1 MLYALLTSMILNFSI
16 SPDMSHENET
26 HYTKNKIDNYDI
38 ITISQSGSLFYSVTN
53 QILQSVNNLNTNV
66 TFIGRANV
74 GLESTT
80 FANNEINLTT
90 LDNFLYNLSIKTIES
105 SVVDYFY
112 DEESAQAIRD
122 NKIVISEL
130 TASRYEL
137 NVGDYVNL
145 VGLNSEIIP
154 IEVGKVI
161 KDSKIGWFEGVVN
174 KELGFKLGIY
184 RNIQA
189 IIWDSHINEN
199 FLIELHK
206 NINYRK
212 VKLTF
217 RENKVNK
224 KNILKL
230 IDGVKSDIK
239 FTPYETIDQLLN
251 YCHKVAG
258 VVGIMFCEILGIDD
272 NNALIKANDL
282 GIAMQLTNIMRD
294 IFEDANMGR
303 VYLPHELFGRI
314 NPYDINIQNKDV
326 VDNIYSEKIDQIYN
340 IAETKYLSGISGL
353 KYLNYNHKFIVYISA
368 IMYREIGNKIIKN
381 KESYSSGKRSY
392 VSFIKKIELIVK
404 CFFQIFLWKIKI
416 LK

>member
-16 SPDMSHENET
+16 SPDISHENENQ
-26 HYTKNKIDNYDI
+26 YTKNKIDNYDI

-53 QILQSVNNLNTNV
+53 QILESVKNLNTNV

-217 RENKVNK
+217 RENRVNK
-224 KNILKL
+224 NWVLPTALVKEMFGDFQIKER
-230 IDGVKSDIK
+230 DGVWI
-239 FTPYETIDQLLN
+239 TTEPEWR
-251 YCHKVAG
+251 
-258 VVGIMFCEILGIDD
+258 E
-272 NNALIKANDL
+272 
-282 GIAMQLTNIMRD
+282 
-294 IFEDANMGR
+294 E
-303 VYLPHELFGRI
+303 
-314 NPYDINIQNKDV
+314 NIQNKRMPILGITRCHRLMWEPLEGAL
-326 VDNIYSEKIDQIYN
+326 NQIL
-340 IAETKYLSGISGL
+340 EEGLEEYLSIEEW
-353 KYLNYNHKFIVYISA
+353 
-368 IMYREIGNKIIKN
+368 R
-381 KESYSSGKRSY
+381 SSGGCYAPRRINRFDAGGSISRHAWGIAIDINTKSSY
-392 VSFIKKIELIVK
+392 PPRVVEIFNDWGFAWGGTWTSPDEMHFELRDLSASVSKTSS
-404 CFFQIFLWKIKI
+404 
-416 LK
+416 

>member
-16 SPDMSHENET
+16 SPDMSHENEN

-53 QILQSVNNLNTNV
+53 QILESVNNLNTNV

-105 SVVDYFY
+105 SDVDYFY

-122 NKIVISEL
+122 NKIIISEL

-217 RENKVNK
+217 RENRVNK
-224 KNILKL
+224 NWVLPTALVKEMFGDFQIKER
-230 IDGVKSDIK
+230 DGVWI
-239 FTPYETIDQLLN
+239 TTEPEWR
-251 YCHKVAG
+251 
-258 VVGIMFCEILGIDD
+258 E
-272 NNALIKANDL
+272 
-282 GIAMQLTNIMRD
+282 
-294 IFEDANMGR
+294 E
-303 VYLPHELFGRI
+303 
-314 NPYDINIQNKDV
+314 NIQNKRMPILGITRCHRLMWEPLEGAL
-326 VDNIYSEKIDQIYN
+326 NQIL
-340 IAETKYLSGISGL
+340 EEGLEEYLSIEEW
-353 KYLNYNHKFIVYISA
+353 
-368 IMYREIGNKIIKN
+368 R
-381 KESYSSGKRSY
+381 SSGGCYAPRRINRFDAGGSISRHAWGIAIDINTKSGYPPRVVEIFNDWGFAWGGTWTSPDEMHFELRDLSAS
-392 VSFIKKIELIVK
+392 VSKTSG
-404 CFFQIFLWKIKI
+404 
-416 LK
+416 

>member
-16 SPDMSHENET
+16 SPDISHENENQ
-26 HYTKNKIDNYDI
+26 YTKNKIDNYDI

-80 FANNEINLTT
+80 FANNETNLTT

-105 SVVDYFY
+105 SVLDYFY

-217 RENKVNK
+217 RENRVNK
-224 KNILKL
+224 NWVLPTALVKEMFGDFQIKER
-230 IDGVKSDIK
+230 DGVWI
-239 FTPYETIDQLLN
+239 TTEPEWR
-251 YCHKVAG
+251 
-258 VVGIMFCEILGIDD
+258 E
-272 NNALIKANDL
+272 
-282 GIAMQLTNIMRD
+282 
-294 IFEDANMGR
+294 E
-303 VYLPHELFGRI
+303 
-314 NPYDINIQNKDV
+314 NIQNKRMPILGITRCHRLMWEPLEGAL
-326 VDNIYSEKIDQIYN
+326 NQIL
-340 IAETKYLSGISGL
+340 EEGLEEYLSIEEW
-353 KYLNYNHKFIVYISA
+353 
-368 IMYREIGNKIIKN
+368 R
-381 KESYSSGKRSY
+381 SSGGCYAPRRINRFDAGGSISRHAWGIAIDINTKSSY
-392 VSFIKKIELIVK
+392 PPRVV
-404 CFFQIFLWKIKI
+404 QIFNDWGFAWGGTWTSPDEMHFELRDLSASVSKTGS
-416 LK
+416 

>member
-16 SPDMSHENET
+16 SPDMSHENEN

-53 QILQSVNNLNTNV
+53 QILESANNLNTNV

-112 DEESAQAIRD
+112 DGESAQAIKD

-145 VGLNSEIIP
+145 VGLNSEIIR
-154 IEVGKVI
+154 IEVGKII

-174 KELGFKLGIY
+174 KEIGFKLGIY

-189 IIWDSHINEN
+189 IIWDSHVNEN

-206 NINYRK
+206 NIIYKK

-217 RENKVNK
+217 RENRVNK
-224 KNILKL
+224 NWVLPTALVKEMFGDFQIKER
-230 IDGVKSDIK
+230 DGVWI
-239 FTPYETIDQLLN
+239 TTEPEWR
-251 YCHKVAG
+251 
-258 VVGIMFCEILGIDD
+258 E
-272 NNALIKANDL
+272 
-282 GIAMQLTNIMRD
+282 
-294 IFEDANMGR
+294 E
-303 VYLPHELFGRI
+303 
-314 NPYDINIQNKDV
+314 NIQNKRMPILGITRCHRLMWEPLEGAL
-326 VDNIYSEKIDQIYN
+326 NQILQ
-340 IAETKYLSGISGL
+340 EGLEEYLSIEEW
-353 KYLNYNHKFIVYISA
+353 K
-368 IMYREIGNKIIKN
+368 
-381 KESYSSGKRSY
+381 SSGGCYAPRRINRFDAGGSISRHAWGIAIDINTKSGYPPRVVEIFNDWGFAWGGTWTSPDEMHFELRDLSAS
-392 VSFIKKIELIVK
+392 VSKTSS
-404 CFFQIFLWKIKI
+404 
-416 LK
+416 

>member
-16 SPDMSHENET
+16 SPDMSHENEN
-26 HYTKNKIDNYDI
+26 HYAKNKIDNYDI

-53 QILQSVNNLNTNV
+53 QILESVNNLNTNV

-217 RENKVNK
+217 RENRVNK
-224 KNILKL
+224 NWVLPTALVKEMFGDFQIKER
-230 IDGVKSDIK
+230 DGVWI
-239 FTPYETIDQLLN
+239 TTEPEWR
-251 YCHKVAG
+251 
-258 VVGIMFCEILGIDD
+258 E
-272 NNALIKANDL
+272 
-282 GIAMQLTNIMRD
+282 
-294 IFEDANMGR
+294 E
-303 VYLPHELFGRI
+303 
-314 NPYDINIQNKDV
+314 NIQNKRMPILGITRCHRLMWEPLEGAL
-326 VDNIYSEKIDQIYN
+326 NQIL
-340 IAETKYLSGISGL
+340 EEGLEKYLSIEEW
-353 KYLNYNHKFIVYISA
+353 
-368 IMYREIGNKIIKN
+368 R
-381 KESYSSGKRSY
+381 SSGGCYAPRRINRFEAGGSISRHAWGIAIDINTKSGYPPRVVEIFNDWGFAWGGTWTSPDEMHFELRDLSAS
-392 VSFIKKIELIVK
+392 VSKTSS
-404 CFFQIFLWKIKI
+404 
-416 LK
+416 

>member
-16 SPDMSHENET
+16 SPNISHENENQ
-26 HYTKNKIDNYDI
+26 YTKNKIDNYDI

-105 SVVDYFY
+105 TVVDYFY

-206 NINYRK
+206 NINYKK

-217 RENKVNK
+217 RENRVNK
-224 KNILKL
+224 NWVLPTALVKEMFGDFQIKER
-230 IDGVKSDIK
+230 DGVWI
-239 FTPYETIDQLLN
+239 TTEPEWR
-251 YCHKVAG
+251 
-258 VVGIMFCEILGIDD
+258 E
-272 NNALIKANDL
+272 
-282 GIAMQLTNIMRD
+282 
-294 IFEDANMGR
+294 E
-303 VYLPHELFGRI
+303 
-314 NPYDINIQNKDV
+314 NIQNKRMPILGITRCHRLMWEPLEGAL
-326 VDNIYSEKIDQIYN
+326 NQIL
-340 IAETKYLSGISGL
+340 EEGLEEYLSIEEW
-353 KYLNYNHKFIVYISA
+353 
-368 IMYREIGNKIIKN
+368 R
-381 KESYSSGKRSY
+381 SSGGCYAPRRINRFDAGGSISRHAWGIAIDINTKSSY
-392 VSFIKKIELIVK
+392 PPRVV
-404 CFFQIFLWKIKI
+404 QIFNDWGFAWGGTWTSPDEMHFELRDLSASVSKTGS
-416 LK
+416 

>member
-16 SPDMSHENET
+16 SPDISHENENQ
-26 HYTKNKIDNYDI
+26 YNKNKIDNYDI

-217 RENKVNK
+217 RENRVNK
-224 KNILKL
+224 NWVLPTALVKEMFGDFQIKER
-230 IDGVKSDIK
+230 DGVWI
-239 FTPYETIDQLLN
+239 TTEPEWR
-251 YCHKVAG
+251 
-258 VVGIMFCEILGIDD
+258 E
-272 NNALIKANDL
+272 
-282 GIAMQLTNIMRD
+282 
-294 IFEDANMGR
+294 E
-303 VYLPHELFGRI
+303 
-314 NPYDINIQNKDV
+314 NIQNKRMPILGITRCHRLMWEPLEGAL
-326 VDNIYSEKIDQIYN
+326 NQILEEGL
-340 IAETKYLSGISGL
+340 AEYL
-353 KYLNYNHKFIVYISA
+353 
-368 IMYREIGNKIIKN
+368 IIEEWK
-381 KESYSSGKRSY
+381 SSGGCYAPRRINRFDAGGSISRHAWGIAIDINTKSGYPPRVVEIFNDWGFAWGGTWTSPDEMHFELRDLSPS
-392 VSFIKKIELIVK
+392 VSKTSG
-404 CFFQIFLWKIKI
+404 
-416 LK
+416 

>member
-16 SPDMSHENET
+16 SPDISHENEN
-26 HYTKNKIDNYDI
+26 HYNKNKIDNYDI

-105 SVVDYFY
+105 SVLNYFY

-206 NINYRK
+206 NINYKK

-217 RENKVNK
+217 RENRVNK
-224 KNILKL
+224 NWVLPTALVKEMFGDFQIKER
-230 IDGVKSDIK
+230 DGVWI
-239 FTPYETIDQLLN
+239 TTEPEWR
-251 YCHKVAG
+251 
-258 VVGIMFCEILGIDD
+258 E
-272 NNALIKANDL
+272 
-282 GIAMQLTNIMRD
+282 
-294 IFEDANMGR
+294 E
-303 VYLPHELFGRI
+303 
-314 NPYDINIQNKDV
+314 NIQNKRMPILGITRCHRLMWEPLEGAL
-326 VDNIYSEKIDQIYN
+326 NQIL
-340 IAETKYLSGISGL
+340 EEGLEEYLSIEEW
-353 KYLNYNHKFIVYISA
+353 
-368 IMYREIGNKIIKN
+368 R
-381 KESYSSGKRSY
+381 SSGGCYAPRRINRFDAGGSISRHAWGIAIDINTKSSY
-392 VSFIKKIELIVK
+392 PPRVV
-404 CFFQIFLWKIKI
+404 QIFNDWGFAWGGTWTSPDEMHFELRDLSASVSKTGS
-416 LK
+416 

>member
-16 SPDMSHENET
+16 SPDMSHENEN

-53 QILQSVNNLNTNV
+53 QILESVNNLNTNV

-137 NVGDYVNL
+137 NVGDFVNL

-206 NINYRK
+206 NSNYRK

-217 RENKVNK
+217 RENRVNK
-224 KNILKL
+224 NWVLPTALVKEMFGDFQIKER
-230 IDGVKSDIK
+230 DGVWI
-239 FTPYETIDQLLN
+239 TTEPEWR
-251 YCHKVAG
+251 
-258 VVGIMFCEILGIDD
+258 E
-272 NNALIKANDL
+272 
-282 GIAMQLTNIMRD
+282 
-294 IFEDANMGR
+294 E
-303 VYLPHELFGRI
+303 
-314 NPYDINIQNKDV
+314 NIQNKRMPILGITRCHRLMWEPLEGAL
-326 VDNIYSEKIDQIYN
+326 NQIL
-340 IAETKYLSGISGL
+340 EEGLEEYLSIEEW
-353 KYLNYNHKFIVYISA
+353 
-368 IMYREIGNKIIKN
+368 R
-381 KESYSSGKRSY
+381 SSGGCYAPRRINRFDAGGSISRHAWGIAIDINTKSSY
-392 VSFIKKIELIVK
+392 PPRVV
-404 CFFQIFLWKIKI
+404 QIFNDWGFAWGGTWTSPDEMHFELRDLSASVSKTGS
-416 LK
+416 

>member
-16 SPDMSHENET
+16 SPDMSHENED

-53 QILQSVNNLNTNV
+53 QILESVNNLNTNV

-217 RENKVNK
+217 RENRVNK
-224 KNILKL
+224 NWVLPTALVKEMFGDFQIKER
-230 IDGVKSDIK
+230 DGVWI
-239 FTPYETIDQLLN
+239 TTEPEWR
-251 YCHKVAG
+251 
-258 VVGIMFCEILGIDD
+258 E
-272 NNALIKANDL
+272 
-282 GIAMQLTNIMRD
+282 
-294 IFEDANMGR
+294 E
-303 VYLPHELFGRI
+303 
-314 NPYDINIQNKDV
+314 NIQNKRMPILGITRCHRLMWEPLEGAL
-326 VDNIYSEKIDQIYN
+326 NQIL
-340 IAETKYLSGISGL
+340 EEGLEEYLSIEEW
-353 KYLNYNHKFIVYISA
+353 
-368 IMYREIGNKIIKN
+368 R
-381 KESYSSGKRSY
+381 SSGGCYAPRRINRFDAGGSISRHAWGIAIDINTKSGYPPRVVEIFNDWGFAWGGTWTSPDEMHFELRDLSAS
-392 VSFIKKIELIVK
+392 VSKTSS
-404 CFFQIFLWKIKI
+404 
-416 LK
+416 

>member
-16 SPDMSHENET
+16 SPDMSHENEN

-53 QILQSVNNLNTNV
+53 QILESVNNLNTNV

-112 DEESAQAIRD
+112 DEESAQAIKD

-161 KDSKIGWFEGVVN
+161 NDSKIGWFEGVVN

-217 RENKVNK
+217 RENRVNK
-224 KNILKL
+224 NWVLPTALVKEMFGDFQIKER
-230 IDGVKSDIK
+230 DGVWI
-239 FTPYETIDQLLN
+239 TTEPEWR
-251 YCHKVAG
+251 
-258 VVGIMFCEILGIDD
+258 E
-272 NNALIKANDL
+272 
-282 GIAMQLTNIMRD
+282 
-294 IFEDANMGR
+294 E
-303 VYLPHELFGRI
+303 
-314 NPYDINIQNKDV
+314 NIQNKRMPILGITRCHRLMWEPLEGAL
-326 VDNIYSEKIDQIYN
+326 NQIL
-340 IAETKYLSGISGL
+340 EEGLEKYLSIEEW
-353 KYLNYNHKFIVYISA
+353 
-368 IMYREIGNKIIKN
+368 R
-381 KESYSSGKRSY
+381 SSGGCYAPRRINRFEAGGSISRHAWGIAIDINTKSGYPPRVVEIFNDWGFAWGGTWTSPDEMHFELRDLSAS
-392 VSFIKKIELIVK
+392 VSKTSS
-404 CFFQIFLWKIKI
+404 
-416 LK
+416 

>member
-16 SPDMSHENET
+16 SPDMSHENEN

-53 QILQSVNNLNTNV
+53 QILESVNNLNTNV

-217 RENKVNK
+217 RENRVNK
-224 KNILKL
+224 NWVLPTALVKEMFGDFQIKER
-230 IDGVKSDIK
+230 DGVWITTEPEWRK
-239 FTPYETIDQLLN
+239 E
-251 YCHKVAG
+251 
-258 VVGIMFCEILGIDD
+258 
-272 NNALIKANDL
+272 
-282 GIAMQLTNIMRD
+282 
-294 IFEDANMGR
+294 
-303 VYLPHELFGRI
+303 
-314 NPYDINIQNKDV
+314 NIQNKRMPILGITRCHRLMWEPLEGAL
-326 VDNIYSEKIDQIYN
+326 NQIL
-340 IAETKYLSGISGL
+340 EEGLEEYLSIEEW
-353 KYLNYNHKFIVYISA
+353 K
-368 IMYREIGNKIIKN
+368 
-381 KESYSSGKRSY
+381 SSGGCYAPRRINRFEAGGSISRHAWGIAIDINTKSGYPPRVVEIFNDWGFAWGGTWTSPDEMHFELRDLSAS
-392 VSFIKKIELIVK
+392 VSKTSS
-404 CFFQIFLWKIKI
+404 
-416 LK
+416 

>member
-16 SPDMSHENET
+16 SPDMSHENEN

-53 QILQSVNNLNTNV
+53 QILESVDNLNTNV

-112 DEESAQAIRD
+112 DEESSQAIRD

-130 TASRYEL
+130 TANRYEL

-189 IIWDSHINEN
+189 IIWDSQINEN

-217 RENKVNK
+217 RENRVNK
-224 KNILKL
+224 NWVLPTALVKEMFGDFQIKER
-230 IDGVKSDIK
+230 DGVWITTQPSWRQENIQQKRMPIIGL
-239 FTPYETIDQLLN
+239 TVCHRLMWEPLEGALN
-251 YCHKVAG
+251 QILAEGLEDTLSIEEFRTSGGCYAPRRINRFDAG
-258 VVGIMFCEILGIDD
+258 GSISRH
-272 NNALIKANDL
+272 AW
-282 GIAMQLTNIMRD
+282 GIAI
-294 IFEDANMGR
+294 
-303 VYLPHELFGRI
+303 
-314 NPYDINIQNKDV
+314 DINTKSGYPPRV
-326 VDNIYSEKIDQIYN
+326 VEIFNDWGFAWGGTWTSPDEMHFELRD
-340 IAETKYLSGISGL
+340 LSASVSKTSG
-353 KYLNYNHKFIVYISA
+353 
-368 IMYREIGNKIIKN
+368 
-381 KESYSSGKRSY
+381 
-392 VSFIKKIELIVK
+392 
-404 CFFQIFLWKIKI
+404 
-416 LK
+416 

>member
-16 SPDMSHENET
+16 SPDISHENENR
-26 HYTKNKIDNYDI
+26 YTKNKIDNYDI

-53 QILQSVNNLNTNV
+53 QILESVNNLNTNV

-217 RENKVNK
+217 RENRVNK
-224 KNILKL
+224 NWVLPTALVKEMFGDFQIKER
-230 IDGVKSDIK
+230 DGVWI
-239 FTPYETIDQLLN
+239 TTEPEWR
-251 YCHKVAG
+251 
-258 VVGIMFCEILGIDD
+258 E
-272 NNALIKANDL
+272 
-282 GIAMQLTNIMRD
+282 
-294 IFEDANMGR
+294 E
-303 VYLPHELFGRI
+303 
-314 NPYDINIQNKDV
+314 NIQNKRMPILGITRCHRLMWEPLEGAL
-326 VDNIYSEKIDQIYN
+326 NQIL
-340 IAETKYLSGISGL
+340 EEGLEEYLSIEEW
-353 KYLNYNHKFIVYISA
+353 
-368 IMYREIGNKIIKN
+368 R
-381 KESYSSGKRSY
+381 SSGGCYAPRRINRFDAGGSISRHAWGIAIDINTKSSY
-392 VSFIKKIELIVK
+392 PPRVV
-404 CFFQIFLWKIKI
+404 QIFNDWGFAWGGTWTSPDEMHFELRDLSASVSKTGS
-416 LK
+416 

>member
-1 MLYALLTSMILNFSI
+1 MLYALLTSIILNFSI
-16 SPDMSHENET
+16 SPNISHENEN

-53 QILQSVNNLNTNV
+53 QILESVNNLNTNV

-130 TASRYEL
+130 TANRYEL

-217 RENKVNK
+217 RENRVNK
-224 KNILKL
+224 NWVLPTALVKEMFGDFQIKER
-230 IDGVKSDIK
+230 DGVWI
-239 FTPYETIDQLLN
+239 TTEPEWR
-251 YCHKVAG
+251 
-258 VVGIMFCEILGIDD
+258 E
-272 NNALIKANDL
+272 
-282 GIAMQLTNIMRD
+282 
-294 IFEDANMGR
+294 E
-303 VYLPHELFGRI
+303 
-314 NPYDINIQNKDV
+314 NIQNKRMPILGITRCHRLMWEPLEGAL
-326 VDNIYSEKIDQIYN
+326 NQIL
-340 IAETKYLSGISGL
+340 EEGLEEYL
-353 KYLNYNHKFIVYISA
+353 
-368 IMYREIGNKIIKN
+368 IIEEWK
-381 KESYSSGKRSY
+381 SSGGCYAPRRINRFEAGGSISRHAWGIAIDINTKSSY
-392 VSFIKKIELIVK
+392 PPRIVEIFNDWGFAWGGTWTSPDEMHFELRDLSASVSKTSS
-404 CFFQIFLWKIKI
+404 
-416 LK
+416 

>member
-16 SPDMSHENET
+16 SPDMSHENEN

-53 QILQSVNNLNTNV
+53 QILESVNNLNTNV

-137 NVGDYVNL
+137 NIGDYVNL

-217 RENKVNK
+217 RENRVNK
-224 KNILKL
+224 NWVLPTALVKEMFGDFQIKER
-230 IDGVKSDIK
+230 DGVWI
-239 FTPYETIDQLLN
+239 TTEPEWR
-251 YCHKVAG
+251 
-258 VVGIMFCEILGIDD
+258 E
-272 NNALIKANDL
+272 
-282 GIAMQLTNIMRD
+282 
-294 IFEDANMGR
+294 E
-303 VYLPHELFGRI
+303 
-314 NPYDINIQNKDV
+314 NIQNKRMPILGITRCHRLMWEPLEGAL
-326 VDNIYSEKIDQIYN
+326 NQIL
-340 IAETKYLSGISGL
+340 EEGLEEYLSIEEW
-353 KYLNYNHKFIVYISA
+353 
-368 IMYREIGNKIIKN
+368 R
-381 KESYSSGKRSY
+381 SSGGCYAPRRINRFEAGGSISRHAWGIAIDINTKSGYPPRVVEIFNDWGFAWGGTWTSPDEMHFELRDLSAS
-392 VSFIKKIELIVK
+392 VSKTSS
-404 CFFQIFLWKIKI
+404 
-416 LK
+416 

>member
-1 MLYALLTSMILNFSI
+1 MLYALLTSMVLNFSI
-16 SPDMSHENET
+16 SPDMSHENEN
-26 HYTKNKIDNYDI
+26 HYIKNKIDNYDI

-53 QILQSVNNLNTNV
+53 QILESVNNLNTNV

-137 NVGDYVNL
+137 NVGDFVNL

-217 RENKVNK
+217 RESRVNK
-224 KNILKL
+224 NWVLPTALVKEMFGDFQIKER
-230 IDGVKSDIK
+230 DGVWI
-239 FTPYETIDQLLN
+239 TT
-251 YCHKVAG
+251 
-258 VVGIMFCEILGIDD
+258 
-272 NNALIKANDL
+272 
-282 GIAMQLTNIMRD
+282 
-294 IFEDANMGR
+294 
-303 VYLPHELFGRI
+303 ELEWREE
-314 NPYDINIQNKDV
+314 NIQNKRMPILGITRCHRLMWEPLEGAL
-326 VDNIYSEKIDQIYN
+326 NQIL
-340 IAETKYLSGISGL
+340 EEGLEEYLSIEEW
-353 KYLNYNHKFIVYISA
+353 
-368 IMYREIGNKIIKN
+368 R
-381 KESYSSGKRSY
+381 SSGGCYAPRRINRFDAGGSISRHAWGIAIDINTKSSY
-392 VSFIKKIELIVK
+392 PPRVVEIFNDWGFAWGGTWTSPDEMHFELRDLSASVSKTSS
-404 CFFQIFLWKIKI
+404 
-416 LK
+416 

>member
-1 MLYALLTSMILNFSI
+1 MLYALLTSIILNFSI
-16 SPDMSHENET
+16 SPNISHENEN

-53 QILQSVNNLNTNV
+53 QILESVNNLNTNV

-217 RENKVNK
+217 RENRVNK
-224 KNILKL
+224 NWVLPTALVKEMFGDFQIKER
-230 IDGVKSDIK
+230 DGVWI
-239 FTPYETIDQLLN
+239 TTEPEWR
-251 YCHKVAG
+251 
-258 VVGIMFCEILGIDD
+258 E
-272 NNALIKANDL
+272 
-282 GIAMQLTNIMRD
+282 
-294 IFEDANMGR
+294 E
-303 VYLPHELFGRI
+303 
-314 NPYDINIQNKDV
+314 NIQNKRMPILGITRCHRLMWEPLEGAL
-326 VDNIYSEKIDQIYN
+326 NQIL
-340 IAETKYLSGISGL
+340 EEGLEEYL
-353 KYLNYNHKFIVYISA
+353 
-368 IMYREIGNKIIKN
+368 IIEEWK
-381 KESYSSGKRSY
+381 SSGGCYAPRRINRFDAGGSISRHAWGIAIDINTKSGYPPRVVEIFNDWGFAWGGTWTSPDEMHFELRDLSAS
-392 VSFIKKIELIVK
+392 VSKTSS
-404 CFFQIFLWKIKI
+404 
-416 LK
+416 

>member
-16 SPDMSHENET
+16 SPDMSHENEN

-53 QILQSVNNLNTNV
+53 QILESVNNLNTNV

-217 RENKVNK
+217 RENRVNK
-224 KNILKL
+224 NWVLPTALVKEMFGDFQIKER
-230 IDGVKSDIK
+230 DGVWI
-239 FTPYETIDQLLN
+239 TTEPEWR
-251 YCHKVAG
+251 
-258 VVGIMFCEILGIDD
+258 E
-272 NNALIKANDL
+272 
-282 GIAMQLTNIMRD
+282 
-294 IFEDANMGR
+294 E
-303 VYLPHELFGRI
+303 
-314 NPYDINIQNKDV
+314 NIQNKRMPILGITRCHRLMWEPLEGAL
-326 VDNIYSEKIDQIYN
+326 NQIL
-340 IAETKYLSGISGL
+340 EEGLEEYLSIEEW
-353 KYLNYNHKFIVYISA
+353 
-368 IMYREIGNKIIKN
+368 R
-381 KESYSSGKRSY
+381 SSGGCYAPRRINRFDAGGSISRHAWGIAIDINTKSGYPPRVVEIFNDWGFAWGGTWTSPDEMH
-392 VSFIKKIELIVK
+392 FELRDLSASISK
-404 CFFQIFLWKIKI
+404 TSS
-416 LK
+416 

>member
-16 SPDMSHENET
+16 SPDMSHENEN

-53 QILQSVNNLNTNV
+53 QILESVNNLNTNV

-105 SVVDYFY
+105 SDVDYFY

-145 VGLNSEIIP
+145 VGLNSETIP

-217 RENKVNK
+217 RENRVNK
-224 KNILKL
+224 NWVLPTALVKEMFGDFQIKER
-230 IDGVKSDIK
+230 DGVWI
-239 FTPYETIDQLLN
+239 TTEPEWR
-251 YCHKVAG
+251 
-258 VVGIMFCEILGIDD
+258 E
-272 NNALIKANDL
+272 
-282 GIAMQLTNIMRD
+282 
-294 IFEDANMGR
+294 E
-303 VYLPHELFGRI
+303 
-314 NPYDINIQNKDV
+314 NIQNKRMPILGITRCHRLMWEPLEGAL
-326 VDNIYSEKIDQIYN
+326 NQIL
-340 IAETKYLSGISGL
+340 EEGLEEYLSIEEW
-353 KYLNYNHKFIVYISA
+353 
-368 IMYREIGNKIIKN
+368 R
-381 KESYSSGKRSY
+381 SSGGCYAPRRINRFDAGGSISRHAWGIAIDINTTSGY
-392 VSFIKKIELIVK
+392 PPRVVEIFNDWGFAWGGTWTSPDEMHFELRDLSASVSKTSG
-404 CFFQIFLWKIKI
+404 
-416 LK
+416 